1 MGQPPFEPLVAEA
14 VTWVVWVSLEPPL
27 VEYSSFTLGMFPRVD
42 QVIVIGSPTVKIW
55 PPFGAVTVTAP
66 AIVKAVS
73 ETSVRAGL
81 PVSVTRTFV
90 VVLIASGTV
99 QG

>member
-1 MGQPPFEPLVAEA
+1 MLVVEA
-14 VTWVVWVSLEPPL
+14 VISVQVEPPS

-55 PPFGAVTVTAP
+55 PPFGAVTVTTP

-81 PVSVTRTFV
+81 PVSVTRTFA